1 MITIVDY
8 GLGNLSSIKSML
20 RRLGFQSV
28 ITSDPGAIR
37 EADKIILPG
46 VGAFDNGMKNIRAKG
61 LETLLNDKA
70 LVERVPVLGICL
82 GMQLLSDGSE
92 EGIEPGLGW
101 VPGKAIKFRFES
113 GHSALKVP
121 HMGWNDVRVNDES
134 QALVKGF
141 LSEMRFY
148 FVHSYHV
155 VCDNP
160 KDVLMTVDFG
170 GPVVAAVSRGN
181 IMGTQFHPEKSH
193 KFGMLLLKNFA
204 ET

>member
-1 MITIVDY
+1 
-8 GLGNLSSIKSML
+8 ML

-121 HMGWNDVRVNDES
+121 HMGWNDVCVNDES
-134 QALVKGF
+134 HALVKGF
-141 LSEMRFY
+141 LPEMRFY

-155 VCDNP
+155 VCTNP

-204 ET
+204 EM